1 MRLQL
6 LDESVRFSCG
16 SCTAC
21 CDQPWR
27 TLIERDKAKNLERHD
42 FSGYPQLT
50 GQTFY
55 HPSSDGRTDVYE
67 LAKGAG
73 TRCLFLDSDGLCI
86 IHKELGAEAKPHMCR
101 QFPFLSARTWTD
113 DRVSASFGCP
123 AVQQRSGTRLPE
135 QASDI
140 AAVVPLS
147 TRPIR
152 PDGET
157 FLDMSC
163 RLSPE
168 ATEALFDRALSIF
181 ADAGTGDVW
190 QCFAELLALLTA
202 TRDARKAAD
211 AGKNDHVSLPDPPRS
226 AVAPVIRA
234 YASPAAAPMPVRM
247 LFAATLYPDTV
258 PADAASRTGFMRR
271 LAMIPK
277 LLSLAQL
284 SGTYSSRLLGRNVSI
299 QDVMRH
305 EVAPALEPAATHLLL
320 RYYRSRFW
328 QRMIAGTRLP
338 VIAGVHQHIHD
349 LNAIVFLARAEA
361 RACGAAQL
369 TEGLIHRSLTLVEFH
384 LANQS
389 RLYEQTLR
397 GWLRSHLS
405 NPVLA
410 LHSLRFMALRPSGRS
425 ARDAWSAPSPVG
437 HA

>member
-27 TLIERDKAKNLERHD
+27 TLIEYDKAQNLERHD
-42 FSGYPQLT
+42 FSRYPQLA

-55 HPSSDGRTDVYE
+55 HPSSDGRTDVLE

-73 TRCLFLDSDGLCI
+73 TRCLFLDTDSLCI
-86 IHKELGAEAKPHMCR
+86 IHKELGPEAKPHMCQ
-101 QFPFLSARTWTD
+101 QFPFLPARTWTD
-113 DRVSASFGCP
+113 DRVSANFGCP
-123 AVQQRSGTRLPE
+123 AVQRRSGTRLPE

-140 AAVVPLS
+140 AAVVPVS
-147 TRPIR
+147 TRPTR
-152 PDGET
+152 SDGET
-157 FLDMSC
+157 FLDQSC
-163 RLSPE
+163 KLSPE
-168 ATEALFDRALSIF
+168 ATEVLFDHALSILGDDR
-181 ADAGTGDVW
+181 AADVW

-202 TRDARKAAD
+202 TRDTWQAHAKREKD
-211 AGKNDHVSLPDPPRS
+211 NMVQSGSIGEV
-226 AVAPVIRA
+226 PVIRA

-258 PADAASRTGFMRR
+258 PADVASRTGFMRR

-284 SGTYSSRLLGRNVSI
+284 SGTYPSRLLGRNVSI
-299 QDVMRH
+299 QDVMGH

-349 LNAIVFLARAEA
+349 LNAIIFLARAEA
-361 RACGAAQL
+361 RASGETQL
-369 TEGLIHRSLTLVEFH
+369 TEPLIRQSLTLVEFH

-397 GWLRSHLS
+397 GWLRSRLS
-405 NPVLA
+405 DSVLA
-410 LHSLRFMALRPSGRS
+410 LQSLRLMALRPAPEPAETTDSSDRS
-425 ARDAWSAPSPVG
+425 TPV
-437 HA
+437 